1 MFTAL
6 EIRLEVLLELSL
18 LLLLRLLPRLRES
31 LLTVSRKVITSR
43 EVALLGLVHSD
54 LLYRSSPTVGV
65 VVTRTA
71 AAVAAVRHPPHAEHA
86 AAAAASATAC
96 STGEGPAAPAA
107 AAVGGDRVTE
117 LDHGP
122 GRHSRAA
129 QDGLGRRGRRR
140 TSSGWRSTATRQ
152 RVPS

>member
-18 LLLLRLLPRLRES
+18 LLLLRFLPRLRES

-71 AAVAAVRHPPHAEHA
+71 AAVAAVRHPPHADHA
-86 AAAAASATAC
+86 AAAAATAASSA
-96 STGEGPAAPAA
+96 
-107 AAVGGDRVTE
+107 R
-117 LDHGP
+117 
-122 GRHSRAA
+122 
-129 QDGLGRRGRRR
+129 
-140 TSSGWRSTATRQ
+140 
-152 RVPS
+152 